1 MEANTVADDSIAL
14 LELVEEHVDDDV
26 LRELG
31 QWVLQRLMDIEV

>member
-1 MEANTVADDSIAL
+1 MADDSIAL